1 MIKYKQWIKETL
13 QNNIVNYNNTEYLH
27 VHKWL
32 IKDLSQRNLMMV
44 IREFPESEGGGGL
57 QDLPNYQVVVYYH
70 LLTNDIRLA
79 MVRTITSFLY
89 QMVFM

>member
-1 MIKYKQWIKETL
+1 M
-13 QNNIVNYNNTEYLH
+13 NYNNTEYLH

-32 IKDLSQRNLMMV
+32 IKDLSQRNLKYGYKR
-44 IREFPESEGGGGL
+44 IPREWGGGL

-70 LLTNDIRLA
+70 LLTNDRRLA
-79 MVRTITSFLY
+79 LLWTTSSFLY

>member
-13 QNNIVNYNNTEYLH
+13 QNNIVNYNNIEYLH

-44 IREFPESEGGGGL
+44 IREFPESEGGGFARLTKLSSGS
-57 QDLPNYQVVVYYH
+57 VVS
-70 LLTNDIRLA
+70 LA
-79 MVRTITSFLY
+79 KKWY
-89 QMVFM
+89 N